1 LLTKEVPVFRRA
13 IAFTFLAS
21 FAAGSALTGM
31 AQAQPVTSE
40 SLQPPPG
47 DNGDYNAPPPDRS
60 YGAPAPAQADE
71 TDPED
76 NPYADPAAGGAYD
89 PSAQSPRQYPS
100 PSAPAPAPGPRGAA
114 PYGYGNNA
122 PAQPYA
128 PAQPSAPAAPP
139 RGAAPY
145 GYTTAP
151 AQPGGPQGH
160 APEATV
166 GSSCDDLF
174 AQLQRYYGPPENPMQ
189 PRDEACAATRSGAEA
204 GRPNPAFRQCSDDF
218 FKGYEAKRSQYRAC
232 MDQDASKGQE
242 RLEQRSATVEA
253 ARSGYGGTAPQAA
266 GRFARAGSPGWLGVQ
281 IQPVSPQSAYR
292 LGVEGMAGAYVIS
305 AVMGSPA
312 QKAGLQRGDIIVGFD
327 GQPIVQP
334 KDLQYQAERLVAG
347 QSVKLEVL
355 RGGQRQFITVEITQ
369 RP

>member
-1 LLTKEVPVFRRA
+1 MFRRA
-13 IAFTFLAS
+13 IAFTFLAVS
-21 FAAGSALTGM
+21 AVGHAAAGTAL
-31 AQAQPVTSE
+31 AQPVTSE
-40 SLQPPPG
+40 SLEPPPG
-47 DNGDYNAPPPDRS
+47 DTGDYNAPPPDRS
-60 YGAPAPAQADE
+60 QGGQYQERESYGAPAPAEAA
-71 TDPED
+71 DPED
-76 NPYADPAAGGAYD
+76 DPYADPAAGGAYD
-89 PSAQSPRQYPS
+89 PTAAQSSRSYPS
-100 PSAPAPAPGPRGAA
+100 PSAPGPRGAA
-114 PYGYGNNA
+114 PYGYGNA

-128 PAQPSAPAAPP
+128 PAQPAGPASAP
-139 RGAAPY
+139 RGATPY

-151 AQPGGPQGH
+151 AQPSGPQPYG
-160 APEATV
+160 PEATV
-166 GSSCDDLF
+166 SGSCDDLF
-174 AQLQRYYGPPENPMQ
+174 AQVQRYYGPPENPMQ
-189 PRDEACAATRSGAEA
+189 PRDEACAATRAGAEP
-204 GRPNPAFRQCSDDF
+204 GRPNAAFRQCSDDF

-242 RLEQRSATVEA
+242 RLEQRTTTVEA

-266 GRFARAGSPGWLGVQ
+266 GRFARGGTPGWLGVQ

-292 LGVEGMAGAYVIS
+292 LGVEGMDGAYVIS

-312 QKAGLQRGDIIVGFD
+312 QKAGLRRGDVIVGFD
-327 GQPIVQP
+327 GQPIAQP